1 MAWHVSTAEDV
12 ILSMGG
18 ADGGLS
24 SSEAVARLAAQGPN
38 ELQDKPRVPAWRM
51 LLRQFSDF
59 MVLVLMSAAFVS
71 FLTGEGADTAIILV
85 IVVLN
90 AILGFFQEY
99 RAERAME
106 ALHRLSAPQ
115 AHVLRDGTACVV
127 PASELVTG
135 DMVLLEPGNAVPA
148 DLRLVE
154 AHALRTD
161 ESSLTGESATVVK
174 QTGPLRGV
182 DVPVADRVNMA
193 FKGTSVTHGR
203 GRGVVVATG
212 MRTELG
218 AIAGL
223 LQQDGSSTPL
233 QRRMATFGRQLSYI
247 ILLICAILLGT
258 GILRGEEPLR
268 MLLLSISLAV
278 AAIPEALPA
287 LITLTLAFGA
297 RRMARQ
303 QALVRKLPAVETL
316 GAVSHICTDKTGTL
330 TQNRMQ
336 VLGTLD
342 GAGAD
347 GLQPGLSMLELAMAL
362 NHDVRRRPDGSW
374 AGDPTEV
381 ALLEHVEARHS
392 AGTVEALLGDFPRS
406 AETPFDSDRKC
417 MTTVHDM
424 GDRHVV
430 VTKGA
435 AESVAELLSPGGDR
449 EAMVGEAH
457 RLSAEGSRVL
467 AYAYRV
473 LEDGSLYRGERDM
486 QGQMSLAGLAWM
498 ADPPRQDVAE
508 AIALCRG
515 AGIRTIMITG
525 DHPATASAIARQLG
539 ILGEDDATLTG
550 RELDR
555 LDEEVFARSVD
566 NVRVYARVSP
576 AQKLRIVKALQGRG
590 HSVAMTGDGVND
602 APSLKAADIGVAMG
616 ISGTDVSREAAHMI
630 LLDDRFPT
638 IVRAVQ
644 EGRRIY
650 DNIRR
655 FVRYILTCNVAE
667 IWTIVLSPF
676 LGLPVPLQ
684 PIHLLWVNLV
694 TDGLPGLALA
704 NERAEQDVMSR
715 PPRRQDESLFAD
727 GLGFHVAWVGLLMA
741 GITLAAQAWAIGGG
755 LGHWQTMVF
764 CILAFSQLGH
774 VMAIRSER
782 QYLWEEGLHTNPALL
797 GAVLLTVVLQLLV
810 VYTPRGNALFHTQP
824 LELKELALCLAL
836 SLVPFHAVEG
846 EKFFR
851 RRFLGKGGGPRN
863 ELPGRDAAHD

>member
-1 MAWHVSTAEDV
+1 MEWHLSKAEDV
-12 ILSMGG
+12 ILSMAG

-24 SSEAVARLAAQGPN
+24 SDEARNRLEAQGPN
-38 ELQDKPRVPAWRM
+38 ELQDKPRLPAWRM

-59 MVLVLMSAAFVS
+59 MVLVLMAAAVVS
-71 FLTGEGADTAIILV
+71 FLTGEGADTVIILV

-106 ALHRLSAPQ
+106 ALRRLSVPQ

-127 PASELVTG
+127 QAAELVTG
-135 DMVLLEPGNAVPA
+135 DMVLLESGNAVPA

-154 AHALRTD
+154 AHSLRID
-161 ESSLTGESATVVK
+161 ESSLTGESATVEK
-174 QTGPLRGV
+174 QTAPIDGV

-203 GRGVVVATG
+203 GSGVVVATG

-218 AIAGL
+218 GIAGM

-233 QRRMATFGRQLSYI
+233 QRRMAAFGRQLSYI

-330 TQNRMQ
+330 TQNRMK

-342 GAGAD
+342 GVGAD
-347 GLQPGLSMLELAMAL
+347 GLRPGLSMLELAMAL
-362 NHDVRRRPDGSW
+362 NHDVHRRPDGSW
-374 AGDPTEV
+374 SGDPTEV
-381 ALLEHVEARHS
+381 ALLEHVEARYG

-406 AETPFDSDRKC
+406 AETPFDSERKC

-424 GDRHVV
+424 GERHVV

-435 AESVAELLSPGGDR
+435 AESVADLLSPGGDR

-457 RLSAEGSRVL
+457 RLSSEGSRVL
-467 AYAYRV
+467 AFAYRI
-473 LEDGSLYRGERDM
+473 LEDGSLYCGERDM
-486 QGQMSLAGLAWM
+486 QGRMSLAGLAWM

-508 AIALCRG
+508 AIALCHG

-525 DHPATASAIARQLG
+525 DHPATATAIARQLG

-555 LDEEVFARSVD
+555 LDEEVFSRCVD
-566 NVRVYARVSP
+566 SVRVYARVSP

-655 FVRYILTCNVAE
+655 FVRYILTCNAAE

-676 LGLPVPLQ
+676 LGLPIPLQ
-684 PIHLLWVNLV
+684 PIHLLWINLV
-694 TDGLPGLALA
+694 TDGLPGLAL
-704 NERAEQDVMSR
+704 
-715 PPRRQDESLFAD
+715 
-727 GLGFHVAWVGLLMA
+727 
-741 GITLAAQAWAIGGG
+741 
-755 LGHWQTMVF
+755 
-764 CILAFSQLGH
+764 
-774 VMAIRSER
+774 
-782 QYLWEEGLHTNPALL
+782 
-797 GAVLLTVVLQLLV
+797 
-810 VYTPRGNALFHTQP
+810 
-824 LELKELALCLAL
+824 
-836 SLVPFHAVEG
+836 
-846 EKFFR
+846 
-851 RRFLGKGGGPRN
+851 
-863 ELPGRDAAHD
+863 